1 MERTQINEAIRVWRK
16 ADDEHRAILSLLS
29 DGDNYSL
36 GFGGSERTLQGAL
49 MSAMDD
55 DLDIYVFLEK
65 TLRLYEA
72 VNSGVLSSVATTP
85 EHPDFK

>member
-55 DLDIYVFLEK
+55 DLDIYVFFEK
-65 TLRLYEA
+65 DITA
-72 VNSGVLSSVATTP
+72 VRGHQFRSPLVGSDNTRTSG
-85 EHPDFK
+85 F